1 MIDHQGVK
9 RHRLNGKE
17 MGWTTQSTK
26 ALIHPTTGCPSC
38 IKKLDARQFEIIGL
52 KVRDGFYFQGV
63 EYR

>member
-1 MIDHQGVK
+1 
-9 RHRLNGKE
+9 

-26 ALIHPTTGCPSC
+26 ALIHPTAGCPSC